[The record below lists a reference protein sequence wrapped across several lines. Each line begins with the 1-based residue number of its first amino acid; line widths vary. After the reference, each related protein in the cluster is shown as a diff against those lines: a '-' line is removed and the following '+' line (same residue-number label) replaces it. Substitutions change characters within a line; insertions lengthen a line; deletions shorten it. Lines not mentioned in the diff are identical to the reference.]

1 MAKHKICI
9 DLGTANTLIWTD
21 AGKTIAFNEPTII
34 AIDKQK
40 QEVVEIGYLAHKMIG
55 RTPYGVDVIFPIQ
68 NGVIADLDACLKYI
82 ERAFNIL
89 RLEKLLHNS
98 YLYFA
103 TPSNITPVEQEAL
116 IQLGI
121 RLGAKKVNIDSAL
134 KMSAL
139 RTGTDIYSPHGTLVL
154 DIGAGV
160 TNVGIIALGDIVYT
174 KAFYLAGN
182 SFTKAIIKHLRK
194 NHHLVIGEKT
204 AEYIKMKIGSVNL
217 ENSNQLLEV
226 NGRDQITGLP
236 HSIILS
242 ENEIAN
248 CLLPFAQEI
257 LDLVIEALEKS
268 PAEITADVANNGLVL
283 CGGGGLL
290 NGLREYLSSK
300 LGIMVHL
307 ASFPQETVIKGLIE
321 YSNNSF
327 VNKYEKEE

>member
-40 QEVVEIGYLAHKMIG
+40 KEVVEIGYLAHKMIG

-103 TPSNITPVEQEAL
+103 AL
-116 IQLGI
+116 G
-121 RLGAKKVNIDSAL
+121 
-134 KMSAL
+134 
-139 RTGTDIYSPHGTLVL
+139 TGTDIYSPHGTLVL

-290 NGLREYLSSK
+290 NGLREF
-300 LGIMVHL
+300 IFIFQ
-307 ASFPQETVIKGLIE
+307 A
-321 YSNNSF
+321 N
-327 VNKYEKEE
+327 